1 MERAWTLCNLG
12 CVEYRAAW
20 DLQEKIQQERRRGER
35 PDTVLVV
42 RHPPVFTIGRA
53 GSRLHVLAGKEV
65 LDKEGIGVWEVDR
78 GGDVTYHG
86 PGQIVVYPI
95 LDLRQY
101 GQDLHAYVRNLEEA
115 IIRTVGSFGVPARR
129 EAGLTGVWTD
139 KGKIAAIG
147 IGVKGWVSMHG
158 IALNV
163 RPNMNHFRMIV
174 PCGISGRPVDWLA
187 QWQADVVEEEV
198 QECLLQNLA
207 DVLNATYEEEDFHET
222 AAAGM
227 AKDQGA

>member
-1 MERAWTLCNLG
+1 MRQEWTLCDLG
-12 CVEYRAAW
+12 CVEYHAAW
-20 DLQEKIQQERRRGER
+20 DLQERMQQERRRNER
-35 PDTVLVV
+35 SDMLLVV

-53 GSRLHVLAGKEV
+53 GSRRHILASEEVLAT
-65 LDKEGIGVWEVDR
+65 EGIRVWEVDR

-101 GQDLHAYVRNLEEA
+101 GQDLHAYVRSLEEA
-115 IIRTVGSFGVPARR
+115 LIRTVGVFGVPARR
-129 EAGLTGVWTD
+129 EPGLTGVWTD

-187 QWQADVVEEEV
+187 QWQDSVVEEEV
-198 QECLLQNLA
+198 QDCLLQNLA
-207 DVLNATYEEEDFHET
+207 DVLDATYEEEVFHET

>member
-1 MERAWTLCNLG
+1 MERAWNVCNLG

-20 DLQEKIQQERRRGER
+20 ELQEKLQQERRRGER
-35 PDTVLVV
+35 PDTLLVV
-42 RHPPVFTIGRA
+42 RHPRVFTIGRA
-53 GSRLHVLAGKEV
+53 GSRLHILAGEEV
-65 LDKEGIGVWEVDR
+65 LKKEGIDVWEVDR

-101 GQDLHAYVRNLEEA
+101 GQDLHVYVRSLEEA
-115 IIRTVGSFGVPARR
+115 IIRTVGAFGVPARR

-147 IGVKGWVSMHG
+147 IGVKGWVSIHG

-163 RPNMNHFRMIV
+163 RPNMQHFQMIV
-174 PCGISGRPVDWLA
+174 PCGISNRPVAWLA
-187 QWQADVVEEEV
+187 QWKENVVEEEV
-198 QECLLQNLA
+198 QACLLQNLA
-207 DVLNATYEEEDFHET
+207 DVLGATYEEEAFHET

-227 AKDQGA
+227 AKNQGA

>member
-1 MERAWTLCNLG
+1 MERTWNLCNLG

-20 DLQEKIQQERRRGER
+20 ELQEKLQQERRHGER

-53 GSRLHVLAGKEV
+53 GSRLHILAGEEA
-65 LDKEGIGVWEVDR
+65 LAKEGIGVWEVDR

-101 GQDLHAYVRNLEEA
+101 GQDLHAYVRSLEEA
-115 IIRTVGSFGVPARR
+115 IIRTVGAFGVPARR

-158 IALNV
+158 MALNV
-163 RPNMNHFRMIV
+163 RPNMKHFRMIV
-174 PCGISGRPVDWLA
+174 PCGISNRPVDWLGR
-187 QWQADVVEEEV
+187 WQADVVEKEV
-198 QECLLQNLA
+198 QDCLLQNLA
-207 DVLNATYEEEDFHET
+207 DVLDATYKGEVFHET

-227 AKDQGA
+227 AKDQSA

>member
-1 MERAWTLCNLG
+1 MERTWTLCNLG

-20 DLQEKIQQERRRGER
+20 ELQEKLQQERRRGER

-53 GSRLHVLAGKEV
+53 GSRLHILAGEEA

-101 GQDLHAYVRNLEEA
+101 GQDLHAYVRSLEEA
-115 IIRTVGSFGVPARR
+115 IIRTVGAFGVPARR

-158 IALNV
+158 MALNV

-174 PCGISGRPVDWLA
+174 PCGISNRPVDWLGR
-187 QWQADVVEEEV
+187 WQADVVEKEV
-198 QECLLQNLA
+198 QDCLLQNLA
-207 DVLNATYEEEDFHET
+207 DVLDATYKGEVFHET

-227 AKDQGA
+227 AKDQSA

>member
-1 MERAWTLCNLG
+1 
-12 CVEYRAAW
+12 
-20 DLQEKIQQERRRGER
+20 
-35 PDTVLVV
+35 
-42 RHPPVFTIGRA
+42 
-53 GSRLHVLAGKEV
+53 
-65 LDKEGIGVWEVDR
+65 VWEVDR

-101 GQDLHAYVRNLEEA
+101 GQDLHAYVRSLEEA
-115 IIRTVGSFGVPARR
+115 IIRTVGAFGVPARR

-174 PCGISGRPVDWLA
+174 PCGISGRSVDWLA
-187 QWQADVVEEEV
+187 QWQEGVVEAAV

-207 DVLNATYEEEDFHET
+207 DVLDATYEEEGFHET

-227 AKDQGA
+227 AKNQGA

>member
-1 MERAWTLCNLG
+1 MERLQPGLRGVPRSLG
-12 CVEYRAAW
+12 AAGKAAARATSRRAA
-20 DLQEKIQQERRRGER
+20 G
-35 PDTVLVV
+35 
-42 RHPPVFTIGRA
+42 HPLGGAASA
-53 GSRLHVLAGKEV
+53 GFHYWPGCSRLHILAGEEV
-65 LDKEGIGVWEVDR
+65 LKKEGIDVWEVDR

-101 GQDLHAYVRNLEEA
+101 GQDLHVYVRSLEEA
-115 IIRTVGSFGVPARR
+115 IIRTVGAFGVPARR

-147 IGVKGWVSMHG
+147 IGVKGWVSIHG

-163 RPNMNHFRMIV
+163 RPNMQHFQMIV
-174 PCGISGRPVDWLA
+174 PCGISNRPVAWLA
-187 QWQADVVEEEV
+187 QWQENVVEEEV
-198 QECLLQNLA
+198 QACLLQNLA
-207 DVLNATYEEEDFHET
+207 DVLGATYEEEAFHET

-227 AKDQGA
+227 AKNQGA